1 MQPHQ
6 QRVVDEKSELDK
18 KAKDLVDE
26 KSELDKKAKEL
37 SEFIRLSPLFET
49 LPDDEQERMKDQND
63 IMWRYSGILGARI
76 EAF

>member
-18 KAKDLVDE
+18 KAKDL
-26 KSELDKKAKEL
+26 
-37 SEFIRLSPLFET
+37 SEFIRFSPLFGD